1 MLVAVTLSRV
11 RSVGQWVRGIYL
23 MSEIARRSFLKAAA
37 AFAVAGAIPGC
48 GVFRNARGSALL
60 ASLPHRDDYL
70 PVLHSLFE
78 TLLPFEDPRFAGL
91 TRGQVERRL
100 LEYFPLGDASEYGS
114 LRRALVYFN
123 DLRLVPHSAAPI
135 LDAERDLL
143 DSRGVAQ
150 VDSEVARRVEEDR
163 RAANGS
169 PYSAPLFTEL
179 GPAERARYLSSWAA
193 SALIVKRRFYRS
205 TKSLV
210 MISAFSLES
219 SWRVMDYEGPL
230 LGRET

>member
-1 MLVAVTLSRV
+1 
-11 RSVGQWVRGIYL
+11 
-23 MSEIARRSFLKAAA
+23 MSDIARRSFLKAAA
-37 AFAVAGAIPGC
+37 AFAAAGALPGC
-48 GVFRNARGSALL
+48 GVFRNAQGSALL

-78 TLLPFEDPRFAGL
+78 TLLPFEDPRFAEL
-91 TRGQVERRL
+91 TREQLETRL

-135 LDAERDLL
+135 VDAERDFLVA
-143 DSRGVAQ
+143 RGVEQAG
-150 VDSEVARRVEEDR
+150 ARVEAGVEEDR
-163 RAANGS
+163 RAAEAVS
-169 PYSAPLFTEL
+169 YSASLFTEL
-179 GPAERARYLSSWAA
+179 GPDERARYLSSWAA
-193 SALIVKRRFYRS
+193 SGLIVKRRFYRS

-210 MISAFSLES
+210 MISAFSLEPL
-219 SWRVMDYEGPL
+219 WRVMDYEGPL

>member
-1 MLVAVTLSRV
+1 
-11 RSVGQWVRGIYL
+11 

-37 AFAVAGAIPGC
+37 AFAVAGALPGC
-48 GVFRNARGSALL
+48 GVFRNAQGSALL

-78 TLLPFEDPRFAGL
+78 TLLPFEDPRFAAL
-91 TRGQVERRL
+91 TREQVETRL

-135 LDAERDLL
+135 VDAERDFLV
-143 DSRGVAQ
+143 SRGVAQ
-150 VDSEVARRVEEDR
+150 ADSEVDRRVAEDR
-163 RAANGS
+163 FAANATS
-169 PYSAPLFTEL
+169 YSAPLFTDL
-179 GPAERARYLSSWAA
+179 APDERARYLSSWAA

-210 MISAFSLES
+210 MISAFSLEP

-230 LGRET
+230 LGRDT